1 MKVLFICTGNMCRS
15 PMAEGIYNSLSEG
28 AFSRGLAV
36 PVGCGASKNA
46 ILVMKNRGIDIT
58 GHVATQLSEQDVKE
72 SDLVLTMTRG
82 HRDNLIYH
90 FPEARRKI
98 FTLGEY
104 VDGVDVGDPYGGN
117 EQVYEVCARQIEE
130 YVKKVIEKNGTEKM

>member
-36 PVGCGASKNA
+36 PEGCGASKNA
-46 ILVMKNRGIDIT
+46 ITVMKNRGIDIT
-58 GHVATQLSEQDVKE
+58 SHKATQLSDADVN
-72 SDLVLTMTRG
+72 DCDVVLTMTKG
-82 HRDNLIYH
+82 HRDILLYH
-90 FPEARRKI
+90 YPEARRKI

-104 VDGVDVGDPYGGN
+104 VDGIDISDPYGGN
-117 EQVYEVCARQIEE
+117 EQVYEACARQIEE